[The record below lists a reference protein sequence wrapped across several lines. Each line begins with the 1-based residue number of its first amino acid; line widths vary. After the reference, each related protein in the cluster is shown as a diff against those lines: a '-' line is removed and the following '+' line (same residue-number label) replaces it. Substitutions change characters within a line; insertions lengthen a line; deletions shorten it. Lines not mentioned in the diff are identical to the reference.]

1 MAKQKE
7 KKPLDKKGWVQTFE
21 LIGKACIKDYT
32 FKIDEHSIRKSW
44 LRINGWLWSWQK
56 QCYLC
61 SWQR

>member
-32 FKIDEHSIRKSW
+32 LVME
-44 LRINGWLWSWQK
+44 LVETM
-56 QCYLC
+56 
-61 SWQR
+61 